1 MRSAVFHDR
10 ERPGG
15 VVCCRSV
22 GAGSLHG
29 RIGCTI
35 GETVTSG
42 TKTPSESV
50 GRVRVL
56 LADDDA
62 LVRAAVKRAL
72 EEDGG
77 FTICS
82 ELADAVSCVE
92 AATRDRPDV
101 CLLDVR
107 MPPDGIAAAKEIVS
121 RLPETR
127 VVMLTVSDDE
137 DDLFEAL
144 EAGVSGYI
152 LKGSQLERLGAVL
165 HDVVDGRVVVAP
177 ELLGQIVAEFR
188 STAPRRRTINVQGK
202 GETLTSREWEVL
214 DLLRREF
221 STAEIA
227 DRLFI
232 SPATVRSH
240 VAAILKKLDVPDR
253 RAVIRLF
260 RQHQS

>member
-1 MRSAVFHDR
+1 VRDIVTA
-10 ERPGG
+10 
-15 VVCCRSV
+15 
-22 GAGSLHG
+22 
-29 RIGCTI
+29 
-35 GETVTSG
+35 ETDNTSRG
-42 TKTPSESV
+42 D
-50 GRVRVL
+50 GQIRVL

-62 LVRAAVKRAL
+62 LVRAAVRRAL

-82 ELADAVSCVE
+82 ELSDASSCVQ

-107 MPPDGIAAAKEIVS
+107 MAPDGIAAAREIVA

-144 EAGVSGYI
+144 EVGVSGYI
-152 LKGSQLERLGAVL
+152 LKGAGLGRLCSAL
-165 HDVVDGRVVVAP
+165 REVVAGRVTVAP
-177 ELLGQIVAEFR
+177 ELLGRIVEEFR
-188 STAPRRRTINVQGK
+188 GSAPRRRSISVRGR
-202 GETLTSREWEVL
+202 GDTLTSREWEVL
-214 DLLRREF
+214 DLLRRDF

-232 SPATVRSH
+232 SSATVRSH

-253 RAVIRLF
+253 RAAIRLF
-260 RQHQS
+260 RQQHG

>member
-1 MRSAVFHDR
+1 MVRQVA
-10 ERPGG
+10 
-15 VVCCRSV
+15 
-22 GAGSLHG
+22 A
-29 RIGCTI
+29 
-35 GETVTSG
+35 G
-42 TKTPSESV
+42 TKTASERV
-50 GRVRVL
+50 GQVRVL

-62 LVRAAVKRAL
+62 LVRAAVRRTL

-77 FTICS
+77 FTICG

-92 AATRDRPDV
+92 AATRDRPDI
-101 CLLDVR
+101 CLIDVR

-152 LKGSQLERLGAVL
+152 LKGPEFERLAPML
-165 HDVVDGRVVVAP
+165 RDVFDGRTAVAP
-177 ELLGQIVAEFR
+177 ELLGRIVAKFR
-188 STAPRRRTINVQGK
+188 STAPRRRTIKARGK
-202 GETLTSREWEVL
+202 GESLTSREWEVL
-214 DLLRREF
+214 DLLRRDF

-232 SPATVRSH
+232 SRATVRSH

-260 RQHQS
+260 RQHHS